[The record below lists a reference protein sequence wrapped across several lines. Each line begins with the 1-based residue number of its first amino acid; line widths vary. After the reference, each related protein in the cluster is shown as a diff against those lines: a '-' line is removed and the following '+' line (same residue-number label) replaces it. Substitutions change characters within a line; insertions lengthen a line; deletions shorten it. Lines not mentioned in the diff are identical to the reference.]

1 MVMNFNNAEQ
11 DNFNEKKAPDL
22 IPDKTMGAMKIHLIN
37 PSDRD
42 KPERIVP
49 GVPYLNLSKRD
60 GKTQYLVLNFELL
73 NGEHKGRRFFDNFTV
88 FTPNPDNPA
97 KNITMKALRSII
109 ESALGINPNDDSPEA
124 MAKRDMSAH
133 KDWGFL
139 DGIQFVGAIK
149 IQKGNQKE
157 GTNPPEFWDSSNK
170 LSYALTP
177 KNGEEYYKH
186 ASIFGLTPN
195 APAAPVAPATPIA
208 SPAFSPDTDKVAE
221 PAPVAPAPAAPA
233 AQPVTSDRPDW
244 LNQ

>member
-1 MVMNFNNAEQ
+1 M
-11 DNFNEKKAPDL
+11 
-22 IPDKTMGAMKIHLIN
+22 
-37 PSDRD
+37 
-42 KPERIVP
+42 
-49 GVPYLNLSKRD
+49 
-60 GKTQYLVLNFELL
+60 LNFELL

-88 FTPNPDNPA
+88 FTPNPENPA

-157 GTNPPEFWDSSNK
+157 GTNPPEYWDSSNK
-170 LSYALTP
+170 LSYALTA

-195 APAAPVAPATPIA
+195 APAEPVAPVAPATPIA

-221 PAPVAPAPAAPA
+221 PAPAAPA